1 MVGLIVPLTGSLAA
15 QSTGGGAG
23 VVTYATEA
31 ALPTP
36 TGSGDLAYCEEV
48 GAVLIDTSITGGH
61 MWLPAEAVVKEDGTL
76 FDAAYG
82 ASSGGSVARV
92 VAGTTITTGAGHWT
106 LSGAGAIDTA
116 DPDGVAVTGYGYM
129 SLVGTARRLLI
140 VSKWH
145 TVHAGANE
153 CSVMGGSTYG
163 GQTRYVN
170 SRLTPAGLVT
180 QGLYLTT
187 TSKGLLK
194 GETGKTIWTLV
205 EQEAASSAVRS
216 WSAGCQ
222 DTLGASCV
230 SERQDMGTSGAY
242 MQLMSVNNGG
252 TGQKSVLTLAAVIE
266 LT

>member
-1 MVGLIVPLTGSLAA
+1 MVGLILPLASSLAA

-36 TGSGDLAYCEEV
+36 TGSGDLVYCEEV

-76 FDAAYG
+76 YSAAYG
-82 ASSGGSVARV
+82 QSSGGSVARV
-92 VAGTTITTGAGHWT
+92 VAGSTITEGAEHWI
-106 LSGAGAIDTA
+106 LGGAGAIDTA

-129 SLVGTARRLLI
+129 SLVGTARRFI
-140 VSKWH
+140 IISKWH
-145 TVHAGANE
+145 TVNAMAAE
-153 CSVMGGSTYG
+153 CAVMGGSTYG
-163 GQTRYVN
+163 GQTRYIG
-170 SRLTPAGLVT
+170 SRLTTGGIVQT
-180 QGLYLTT
+180 GLYLTT

-205 EQEAASSAVRS
+205 EQEAATSAIRS

-230 SERQDMGTSGAY
+230 SERQDMGTIGAY
-242 MQLMSVNNGG
+242 MELVSTNLEG
-252 TGQKSVLTLAAVIE
+252 TGQKSVLILAAVIE